1 MKLIVISG
9 RSGSGKST
17 ALRTLEDAGYHCVDN
32 LPVGLLHDL
41 VERYANLAHGDVPK
55 IAVCIDAR
63 SPGLE
68 QFPELLLQL
77 RETAIDAQVLY
88 LDALSPT
95 LVKRFSE
102 TRRRHPLT
110 DQDVDLREAIDME
123 AR

>member
-1 MKLIVISG
+1 MKLIIVSG

-32 LPVGLLHDL
+32 LPVGLLKAL
-41 VERYANLAHGDVPK
+41 MRSYSTSLHGEVSK

-77 RETAIDAQVLY
+77 RDS
-88 LDALSPT
+88 ALMP
-95 LVKRFSE
+95 KFC
-102 TRRRHPLT
+102 
-110 DQDVDLREAIDME
+110 I
-123 AR
+123 